1 MASHCHPS
9 VVPKLAFLLSIC
21 HCVTCYVIVGHAM
34 PWMTSHQLQVGVMG
48 KELVARGH
56 TFIMLLSSCDAATLA
71 RVGGVPEGI
80 QVMEYPSPMPSHSSC
95 AAAKQATLLEFSTKL
110 PGLDIW
116 YLTEHSM
123 VPHCAA
129 LLRNLTIIP
138 ALRAL
143 HPDLVL
149 GDFSDV
155 CTPILGDGLGVPRV
169 DFSPAGFFDNILAT
183 AYNFSAPPSLVPMY
197 GTGFVPGQL
206 RLPWNYLLNA
216 ASFAVSPWVVRFL
229 EWQFGDS
236 LRAQFPLAVRRSA
249 HVAAGDAALLL
260 INTHT
265 ALEFERPALPPH
277 VRLVGPLLAE
287 PASPLPPHL
296 HRLVHGPEEDS
307 DAEAPPI
314 LPSLYVSFGSLFTL
328 TMTLDQLRGLH
339 AVLASLPA
347 RVLWKLEAGDVPGP
361 DGAAFLAGLPPLPH
375 GGALL
380 GWVPQND
387 VLGSGGVRAF
397 LTHGGING
405 VTQSLYHGV
414 PMLILPFAGDQLD
427 NARRVEALGA
437 GVKLGRAGF
446 VKRQAELHAAL
457 MRVLTEDGF
466 KQAAVRVSRE
476 LRGGPTPGRVL
487 AADAVLEALGS
498 LALAAAA

>member
-1 MASHCHPS
+1 
-9 VVPKLAFLLSIC
+9 
-21 HCVTCYVIVGHAM
+21 
-34 PWMTSHQLQVGVMG
+34 
-48 KELVARGH
+48 
-56 TFIMLLSSCDAATLA
+56 MLLSSCDAATLA

-155 CTPILGDGLGVPRV
+155 CTPILGDGLGVPR
-169 DFSPAGFFDNILAT
+169 
-183 AYNFSAPPSLVPMY
+183 
-197 GTGFVPGQL
+197 
-206 RLPWNYLLNA
+206 
-216 ASFAVSPWVVRFL
+216 FL

-277 VRLVGPLLAE
+277 VRL
-287 PASPLPPHL
+287 
-296 HRLVHGPEEDS
+296 
-307 DAEAPPI
+307 APPI